1 MLNCQD
7 VIIQAQ
13 QVVHTSL
20 VETSEPDVVHVAT
33 VVSHN
38 SLFTRFYGCVSLS
51 TSHVV
56 HQNW

>member
-1 MLNCQD
+1 MFSSQD

-20 VETSEPDVVHVAT
+20 VETPEPDVVHVAT

-38 SLFTRFYGCVSLS
+38 SLLTHCYGYVSLS